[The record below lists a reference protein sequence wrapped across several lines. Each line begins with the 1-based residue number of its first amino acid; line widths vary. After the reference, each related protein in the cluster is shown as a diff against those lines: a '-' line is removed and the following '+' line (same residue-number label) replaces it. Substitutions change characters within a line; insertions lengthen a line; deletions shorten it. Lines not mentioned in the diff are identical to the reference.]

1 MQLTV
6 EACSQVCINPLQKT
20 IRRIVNRDYPESTV
34 EEIYNYVFKELQ
46 KFTVNDQF
54 FEYEA
59 IDNFLGGHR
68 WFFRCPKC
76 RKRASKL
83 FLPPEG
89 TGREQKYLCKSCHKL
104 KNQSALSG
112 QNNMYRKVTRPL
124 RKMKEIEDRIAK
136 GHLKPS
142 KTQELLDQYEEL
154 EKELK
159 GSPEYR
165 LYSFKKKHNLI

>member
-20 IRRIVNRDYPESTV
+20 IRRIVNRDYPESTLK
-34 EEIYNYVFKELQ
+34 EIYEYVLKELQ
-46 KFTVNDQF
+46 KFTVNDQY

-59 IDNFLGGHR
+59 IDNFLGGYR
-68 WFFRCPKC
+68 WFFLCPKC
-76 RKRASKL
+76 GKRVSKL

-89 TGREQKYLCKSCHKL
+89 SRREQKYLCKSCHKL

-124 RKMKEIEDRIAK
+124 KKMKEIENRIAK
-136 GHLKPS
+136 GHLRPA
-142 KTQELLDQYEEL
+142 KTQQLLDQYEEL